1 MSFLCYGSLLF
12 FQFLPRWGRWST
24 VVSDNNNS
32 CVDRVSSTSIL
43 LCTMHGSLY
52 IGIRPN
58 SWKIPNY
65 VTGYYAK
72 FIVEAIYDE
81 SSSQDC
87 FLHSSLALCDRFS
100 LFNVQFDIFSLRH
113 STYSWHRSFCSPL
126 NIYLIH
132 VQVNLSFSWSLEPRC
147 CSVSISASRD
157 AFVFVRI
164 NTQFT
169 CSRLQEYVLWSIA

>member
-1 MSFLCYGSLLF
+1 MRGSSFLHFDSALHNAWESLYWNSPEFMKDSKLCY
-12 FQFLPRWGRWST
+12 R
-24 VVSDNNNS
+24 
-32 CVDRVSSTSIL
+32 L
-43 LCTMHGSLY
+43 LC
-52 IGIRPN
+52 
-58 SWKIPNY
+58 KIYSRSNLQ
-65 VTGYYAK
+65 
-72 FIVEAIYDE
+72 

-147 CSVSISASRD
+147 CSLSISASRD

-169 CSRLQEYVLWSIA
+169 CSRLQEYVL